1 MRVLVVDPSHAVRAR
16 LVADLRDAGLVVVEA
31 DTHGA
36 ALAVIAQAEAVVVDV
51 MLPDLRGPDVV
62 VSLRAA
68 APGVL
73 LVVFTN
79 AAEYRRHCLLRGADF
94 FLDKSREFG
103 RLIATLTDTA
113 RRR

>member
-1 MRVLVVDPSHAVRAR
+1 VVDPSHAVRAR
-16 LVADLRDAGLVVVEA
+16 LVADLRDEGLIVVEA
-31 DTHGA
+31 ETHGG
-36 ALAVIAQAEAVVVDV
+36 ALAVIAHAEAIVVDV

-68 APGVL
+68 APSAL

-94 FLDKSREFG
+94 FLDKSREFE
-103 RLIATLTDTA
+103 RLISTITGTA
-113 RRR
+113 RPR